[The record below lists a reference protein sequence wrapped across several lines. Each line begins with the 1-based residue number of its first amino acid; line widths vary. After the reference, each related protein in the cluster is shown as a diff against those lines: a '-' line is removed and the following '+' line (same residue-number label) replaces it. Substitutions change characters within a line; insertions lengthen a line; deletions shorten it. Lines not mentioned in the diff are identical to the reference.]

1 MSDLIRLSDV
11 LSKAYPASDYNP
23 ETFEEIEYEVIDA
36 DDVRRIP
43 AVDAVE
49 VVHGYWVNGHESRWQ
64 NVSDTYTCSVCGEPA
79 TKAFGTSVKSRYCP
93 WCGAR
98 MDGQRREDGD
108 T

>member
-1 MSDLIRLSDV
+1 MSDNDLIRRSDAQKPYDKTGWENQH
-11 LSKAYPASDYNP
+11 L
-23 ETFEEIEYEVIDA
+23 EGYEVWHYLDG
-36 DDVRRIP
+36 IP

-49 VVHGYWVNGHESRWQ
+49 VVHAYWVNGHESRWQ

-98 MDGQRREDGD
+98 MDGRREEEHDAAD
-108 T
+108 

>member
-1 MSDLIRLSDV
+1 MNGTDLIRREDAIAAFIHLSQG
-11 LSKAYPASDYNP
+11 AM
-23 ETFEEIEYEVIDA
+23 EGVIYKRTINA
-36 DDVRRIP
+36 IP

-49 VVHGYWVNGHESRWQ
+49 VVHAYWVNGHESRWQ

-98 MDGQRREDGD
+98 MDGRREEGTDA
-108 T
+108 

>member
-1 MSDLIRLSDV
+1 MENDKLVWLSDV
-11 LSKAYPASDYNP
+11 ERWILTESACIDTPADR
-23 ETFEEIEYEVIDA
+23 DA
-36 DDVRRIP
+36 VVERMRYAIS

-49 VVHGYWVNGHESRWQ
+49 VVHAYWVNGHESRWQ
-64 NVSDTYTCSVCGEPA
+64 NVSDTYTCSVCGELA

-108 T
+108 A